1 MAVSR
6 LMITT
11 LAGLAVAGCSSQRQA
26 VVTLPPPNFAGPQ
39 VQQQNDPVVPPP
51 PAVRPPSENRV
62 AAARPANAPAAWV
75 PRANAEKRQWNW
87 IVIHHSAGA
96 TGGARSFDKFH
107 REVRGWDELGY
118 HFVIGNGSETADG
131 LVEVGGRWPVQKHGA
146 HAKTP
151 DNQYNDHGIGIC
163 LVGNFDQTRPTAKQL
178 ASLTKL
184 VAYLAD
190 TYGIKQSHIIG
201 HKNTGKDT
209 DCPGAN
215 FDVAALRA
223 SVAKARTSL
232 AAEPTPPD
240 DGNLM
245 LSSKR

>member
-1 MAVSR
+1 MAVAR
-6 LMITT
+6 NVV
-11 LAGLAVAGCSSQRQA
+11 AVCVGLTIVGCSSPRRSM
-26 VVTLPPPNFAGPQ
+26 VDLPAPNFAGPT
-39 VQQQNDPVVPPP
+39 VQQQADPIVPPP
-51 PAVRPPSENRV
+51 PAVRPPVENPV
-62 AAARPANAPAAWV
+62 AAARPTNVPAAWV
-75 PRANAEKRQWNW
+75 PRANAEKRRWDW

-118 HFVIGNGSETADG
+118 HFVIGNGSESADG
-131 LVEVGGRWPVQKHGA
+131 QIEVGGRWPVQKHGA

-163 LVGNFDQTRPTAKQL
+163 LVGNFDQTRPTARQL
-178 ASLTKL
+178 AALTKL

-215 FDVAALRA
+215 FDLAALRA
-223 SVAKARTSL
+223 SVAKARTAL
-232 AAEPTPPD
+232 AAEPAPPVGGD
-240 DGNLM
+240 LM
-245 LSSKR
+245 LSSRP